1 MEIFTTR
8 KAVQAFLEKI
18 RKSGKTSGFVPTM
31 GALHE
36 GHMDLMRRAGNEN
49 DIVVVSIFVNPK
61 QFNSKADLEKYP
73 REVEKDIQKLRKV
86 PVNVL
91 FNPSVEEMYS
101 DNVTE
106 SYNFGKLEN
115 VMEGKYRPGHFNGVA
130 IVVKRLF
137 DIIKPDNAYFGE
149 KDFQQLRII
158 QELVTKLNIPVT
170 IVPCPTVR
178 EPDGLA
184 MSSRNK
190 RLSREH
196 RKIAPLIYKVLK
208 GIRENAFKKTLSQL
222 LDEARAVINA
232 DEVFDLEYLE
242 VADAE
247 NLLPVEEWKP
257 GNRYVACIAV
267 HLGNVRLIDNVI
279 IR

>member
-8 KAVQAFLEKI
+8 KATQAFLQNC

-36 GHMDLMRRAGNEN
+36 GHLELMRRARDEN
-49 DIVVVSIFVNPK
+49 DIVVVSIFVNPR
-61 QFNSKADLEKYP
+61 QFNDKEDLGKYP
-73 REVEKDIQKLRKV
+73 REVEKDIEKLKEI
-86 PVNVL
+86 PVDVL
-91 FNPSVEEMYS
+91 FNPPVKEMYP
-101 DNVTE
+101 DDVTE
-106 SYNFGKLEN
+106 SYNFGRLEN
-115 VMEGKYRPGHFNGVA
+115 VMEGKHRPGHFNEVA

-137 DIIKPDNAYFGE
+137 DIIHPHRAYFGE
-149 KDFQQLRII
+149 KDYQQLRII
-158 QELVTKLNIPVT
+158 QELVKKESILVK
-170 IVPCPTVR
+170 IVPCPTIR

-190 RLSREH
+190 RLSERE
-196 RKIAPLIYKVLK
+196 RKVAPVIYRALK
-208 GIRENAFKKTLSQL
+208 GIKENAFKKPLSQL
-222 LDEARAVINA
+222 LDETRTVLNA
-232 DEVFDLEYLE
+232 NEVFELEYLQ

-247 NLLPVEEWKP
+247 NLMPIEEWKP

-267 HLGNVRLIDNVI
+267 HLGKVRLIDNVI